1 MASSTLHMPQYIT
14 PGHRSH
20 PTQLPFLGPN
30 SFSSPPATGHHHHH
44 PSSLLSLRNNPSFAN
59 TSYPSSTVCSATV
72 VAPNEGT
79 SAEGSPTP
87 YSLQFRWGVG
97 AEQGPRD
104 TMEDVTQVVTDGCCG
119 FFFAS
124 T

>member
-1 MASSTLHMPQYIT
+1 
-14 PGHRSH
+14 
-20 PTQLPFLGPN
+20 
-30 SFSSPPATGHHHHH
+30 
-44 PSSLLSLRNNPSFAN
+44 
-59 TSYPSSTVCSATV
+59 V
-72 VAPNEGT
+72 VAPSEGAAAGE
-79 SAEGSPTP
+79 SGSP

>member
-1 MASSTLHMPQYIT
+1 MASPTLYMSQYTTHGHKPHSTHV
-14 PGHRSH
+14 
-20 PTQLPFLGPN
+20 PFLGASCLP
-30 SFSSPPATGHHHHH
+30 SPTTCRHH
-44 PSSLLSLRNNPSFAN
+44 PPSFPFFRNNSGFPGTNHPSL
-59 TSYPSSTVCSATV
+59 TVCSAS
-72 VAPNEGT
+72 VAVSNEGT
-79 SAEGSPTP
+79 AAGESGSP

-119 FFFAS
+119 FLYAS